1 MPNSGS
7 RGLSDE
13 EILRIGMHYGDPSK
27 HYDLLSSEKV
37 PNDPEW
43 VRLVDKYKCKD
54 AVNCMRPGC
63 GQPHNEG
70 AVVEITTSSETI
82 GLINI
87 GHDCGEALFPDEY
100 VAGATRYDADVQ
112 RKSLIIRKRN
122 VLARETEI
130 MQWFEITQGPFEE
143 YDEARRAF
151 EAFMPEL
158 LEDIRSALRL
168 DEGSL
173 VVVEV
178 FSGKKFKEALEA
190 EGIRSRLQTGVTM
203 IHRVMGPNFYSKGEL
218 VARAAKAANEC
229 QELIGILRPDDLPV
243 AQIRNCLD
251 RLSTVGEKLQKMVFQ
266 YHDMFDALS
275 TENLRGL
282 AQWIRK
288 VAPEAPY
295 EFKNGGLLRYADGGL
310 PEYFLEPKSGVTP
323 QPIDNFPLFRAA

>member
-1 MPNSGS
+1 MPYSGS

-27 HYDLLSSEKV
+27 HYALLPPEKV
-37 PNDPEW
+37 PKDPDW

-70 AVVEITTSSETI
+70 AVVEIRTNSESI

-87 GHDCGEALFPDEY
+87 GHDCGEALFPDDY
-100 VAGATRYDADVQ
+100 VAGATRYDVDLQ
-112 RKSLIIRKRN
+112 RKNLIIRKRE
-122 VLARETEI
+122 VLARETKI
-130 MQWFEITQGPFEE
+130 MRWFEITRCPFQE

-158 LEDIRSALRL
+158 LEDIRSALRY
-168 DEGSL
+168 DGGDL

-178 FSGKKFKEALEA
+178 FSGKKFEEALEA
-190 EGIRSRLQTGVTM
+190 EGIRSRIQTGVTM
-203 IHRVMGPNFYSKGEL
+203 VHRVMGPHFYSKGEL
-218 VARAAKAANEC
+218 VMRAAKAVNEC
-229 QELIGILRPDDLPV
+229 KELLGILRPDDLPV
-243 AQIRNCLD
+243 AQMRDCLS
-251 RLSTVGEKLQKMVFQ
+251 RLSTVGEKMQKMVLQ
-266 YHDMFDALS
+266 YDDMFDALS
-275 TENLRGL
+275 TKNLRGI

-295 EFKNGGLLRYADGGL
+295 EFKNGGLLRHADGGL
-310 PEYFLEPKSGVTP
+310 PEYFLEPKSGVAP
-323 QPIDNFPLFRAA
+323 QPIDNFPLYRAA

>member
-37 PNDPEW
+37 PKHPEW

-54 AVNCMRPGC
+54 SVNCMRPGC

-70 AVVEITTSSETI
+70 AVVEITTISESI

-87 GHDCGEALFPDEY
+87 GHDCGEALFPEEY
-100 VAGATRYDADVQ
+100 VAGVTRYDADLQ
-112 RKSLIIRKRN
+112 RKNLIIRKRE
-122 VLARETEI
+122 VLAREIEI
-130 MQWFEITQGPFEE
+130 MQWFEMTRGLFQE

-158 LEDIRSALRL
+158 LADIRSALRL
-168 DEGSL
+168 DGGDL

-178 FSGKKFKEALEA
+178 SSGKIFKEALEA
-190 EGIRSRLQTGVTM
+190 EGIRSRIQTGVTM
-203 IHRVMGPNFYSKGEL
+203 VHRVMGPHFYSKGEL
-218 VARAAKAANEC
+218 VARAAKAADECNE
-229 QELIGILRPDDLPV
+229 LLGRLRPDNLPV
-243 AQIRNCLD
+243 AQMRVSLD
-251 RLSTVGEKLQKMVFQ
+251 RLRTVGEKMQKMVFQ
-266 YHDMFDALS
+266 YRDMFDALS

-295 EFKNGGLLRYADGGL
+295 EFMNGGLLRYADGGL
-310 PEYFLEPKSGVTP
+310 PEYFLEPKSGVAP